1 MHKALFFVI
10 VLECVPQSGI
20 TINEHFC
27 AFPFCFQ
34 TEHMSIVHNLESLT
48 KCEGGEG
55 AVAHRCTDSPL
66 LITFLRHSIAEDHRV
81 KKKNLL
87 EPAAFTNYAK
97 TVFLSLNT
105 VFKWWYHNILSYGYH
120 NSLHPRLLQAKPPK
134 DQIQKFPPI
143 LYSGDSKQKL
153 TCQTWSTDI
162 LVWLFSCFVL
172 FFFNFFELAKF

>member
-34 TEHMSIVHNLESLT
+34 MEDMSIVHNLESLT

-105 VFKWWYHNILSYGYH
+105 VFK
-120 NSLHPRLLQAKPPK
+120 
-134 DQIQKFPPI
+134 
-143 LYSGDSKQKL
+143 
-153 TCQTWSTDI
+153 
-162 LVWLFSCFVL
+162 
-172 FFFNFFELAKF
+172 